1 MAKVAKKVLSTE
13 EKSVEQIVSFDKEGN
28 VVVNKDSSAS
38 NKLMARRAIEAHL
51 ERKTLEKDLEE
62 YYFEGV
68 WSFLIVKPLKS
79 N

>member
-28 VVVNKDSSAS
+28 VVVNKESSAS

-68 WSFLIVKPLKS
+68 
-79 N
+79 